1 MDAHINNKSTLHA
14 LHGNPIKVMKG
25 KKKTIEVPTTIKMSI
40 QTRIFTQQC
49 VKPTMLERKHMAK
62 SINELIRHK

>member
-1 MDAHINNKSTLHA
+1 
-14 LHGNPIKVMKG
+14 MKG